1 MSGGVEDCIYRYR
14 IVPFT
19 PRPPHTTPPRSQD
32 VSGCQRCVSECLNLL
47 QFCHRGVTDMSR
59 AVTEMSPIGHKLVTR
74 CHGDVAAC
82 HTEIS
87 HTSRHDRDVLYSPCC
102 VLQYFAKLRFGADHK
117 HYHTNTCH
125 KIVTEMSRD
134 CHAMSP
140 VVTDVSRHVT
150 KMSRPSHIFV
160 TSCHKVSQRPSHQS
174 HRVTECQNIC

>member
-47 QFCHRGVTDMSR
+47 QFCHRCVTDMSR

-87 HTSRHDRDVLYSPCC
+87 HDMIAACYTRHVVCYSISQNFVLAQTINIITRTRVTRLSP
-102 VLQYFAKLRFGADHK
+102 K
-117 HYHTNTCH
+117 CH
-125 KIVTEMSRD
+125 EIVTPCHRLSQMCRD
-134 CHAMSP
+134 MSP
-140 VVTDVSRHVT
+140 R
-150 KMSRPSHIFV
+150 
-160 TSCHKVSQRPSHQS
+160 CHG
-174 HRVTECQNIC
+174 RVTYLSQAVTRCHNGRHINHTESQSVKTSVDV